1 MILTLLILRN
11 LVYSNFGR
19 GITAIR
25 EDEVAANLTSVD
37 TRRLKLYAFL
47 ISAFF
52 AGVAGGLYAHLLQFI
67 NPRSFSILKSTDML
81 VMVYLGGV
89 GSLTGSLLGATIF
102 TVLLELLRPLGIWRW
117 VVGPLMLVVLMIF
130 RPQGLMGFKEARLF
144 KPELPQPGGGSP
156 TPRPRRQPPARG
168 GAIDRRSCNHFLTI
182 TDLSHSFGGLKALT
196 HFSLEIFPGE
206 LVGLIGPNGAG
217 KTTVFNLITGVFP
230 ISAGRIVFRGED
242 ISDWRSHRIT
252 AAGIARTFQNIRL
265 FKDLSV
271 LDNVRLGAFAQHRY
285 SLMDAL
291 RRSRRFTASEQ
302 EVTRQ
307 AFELLERFNL
317 THYAHT
323 PARHLPYG
331 EQRRI
336 EMARA
341 LISRPQLLLLD
352 EPAAGMNQSETED
365 LIRRIRQLQD
375 EFALTILLIEHQMR
389 VVVNLCQRLTVLDF
403 GQTIAAG
410 SPQEIQRHPKVLEA
424 YLGKDGGLWSEA
436 PEPEEGTP

>member
-1 MILTLLILRN
+1 M
-11 LVYSNFGR
+11 
-19 GITAIR
+19 
-25 EDEVAANLTSVD
+25 
-37 TRRLKLYAFL
+37 
-47 ISAFF
+47 
-52 AGVAGGLYAHLLQFI
+52 Q
-67 NPRSFSILKSTDML
+67 PILK
-81 VMVYLGGV
+81 V
-89 GSLTGSLLGATIF
+89 
-102 TVLLELLRPLGIWRW
+102 
-117 VVGPLMLVVLMIF
+117 
-130 RPQGLMGFKEARLF
+130 
-144 KPELPQPGGGSP
+144 
-156 TPRPRRQPPARG
+156 
-168 GAIDRRSCNHFLTI
+168 

-196 HFSLEIFPGE
+196 DFSLHLNPGE

-230 ISAGRIVFRGED
+230 ISQGRIRFRDQD

-265 FKDLSV
+265 FKELSV

-285 SLMDAL
+285 SLLDAL
-291 RRSRRFTASEQ
+291 RRSRRFNDSEQ
-302 EVTRQ
+302 QVTNQ
-307 AFELLERFNL
+307 AFQLLERFNL

-323 PARHLPYG
+323 PARHLAYG

-375 EFALTILLIEHQMR
+375 DFALTILLIEHQMR

-403 GQTIAAG
+403 GETIAAG
-410 SPQEIQRHPKVLEA
+410 TPQEIQRHPKVLAA
-424 YLGKDGGLWSEA
+424 YLGKDGGLGSNS
-436 PEPEEGTP
+436 PEPDEGTL